1 MQVLIAGGAG
11 FIGSAFARLLA
22 RERPD
27 WSLVVFDKLTYAG
40 NLKNLE
46 EIRGRHAFVSG
57 DIADGDA
64 VRDVFSTHRISVAVN
79 FAAESHV
86 DRSIVSGREFVVTD
100 VVGTYALLE
109 AAREAGVSRYVQV
122 STDEVYGS
130 ILSGAWTEESPL
142 LPNSP
147 YSASKAGADLQVRAA
162 FRTYGFPGLIT
173 RGSNTYG
180 PYHYPEKLIPL
191 SITNLLEG
199 KKIPL
204 YGDGRQRRDWL
215 QVEDHARGI
224 LAVLEHGILGEIYN
238 LGSDQEYEN
247 IAVARM
253 LLRAVGKG
261 EEWIEFVP
269 DRPGHDRRYALDS
282 SKALKLG
289 WRPRTPLE
297 LGLKETVA
305 WYAAHEDW
313 WRPLKDGAYLRYH
326 RKQYQERARL
336 AKRKDA

>member
-11 FIGSAFARLLA
+11 FIGSAFVRLLA

-40 NLKNLE
+40 NLQNLE
-46 EIRGRHAFVSG
+46 EIRGRHVFIPG
-57 DIADGDA
+57 DIADRDA
-64 VRDVFSTHRISVAVN
+64 VRDVLRRHSITAVVN
-79 FAAESHV
+79 LAAESHV
-86 DRSIVSGREFVVTD
+86 DRSILSGRQFVVTD

-109 AAREAGVSRYVQV
+109 AAREAAVSRYVQV

-130 ILSGAWTEESPL
+130 IPSGAWTEESPL

-147 YSASKAGADLQVRAA
+147 YSASKAGGDLQVRAA
-162 FRTYGFPGLIT
+162 FRTYGFPALIT
-173 RGSNTYG
+173 KGSNTYG

-204 YGDGRQRRDWL
+204 YGDGKQSRDWL
-215 QVEDHARGI
+215 HVDDHALGI
-224 LAVLEHGILGEIYN
+224 LAVLEHGVPGEIYN
-238 LGSDQEYEN
+238 LGSDEEHEN
-247 IAVARM
+247 MAVARM
-253 LLRAVGKG
+253 LLRALGKG

-289 WRPRTPLE
+289 WRPRTTLAE
-297 LGLKETVA
+297 GLTATVA

-313 WRPLKDGAYLRYH
+313 WRPLKSGAYLAYYRT
-326 RKQYQERARL
+326 QYVERARS
-336 AKRKDA
+336 AKEKDA